1 MNNKEKVVTPEG
13 LKALE
18 DELEELKTVKRR
30 EVAEKIKVARGF
42 GDLSENSDY
51 DEAKNEQGLIESRII
66 FLEKMLKNVR
76 VLDHSEL
83 TNEEVM
89 VGSKVKVKDEDGEIE
104 EYSIVGST
112 EVDPLEGKIS
122 DESAV
127 GKGLIGRRV
136 GEVAEIT
143 VPSGAVVR
151 YEVLEISAA
160 R

>member
-1 MNNKEKVVTPEG
+1 MNNKEMVVTAEG

-18 DELEELKTVKRR
+18 DELEELKTVKRK

-42 GDLSENSDY
+42 GDLSENSEY
-51 DEAKNEQGLIESRII
+51 DEAKNEQGLVESHII

-83 TNEEVM
+83 TNDQVM
-89 VGSKVKVKDEDGEIE
+89 VGSRVKVKDDDGDVD

-112 EVDPLEGKIS
+112 EADPMEGKIS

-127 GKGLIGRRV
+127 GKGLLGKRV

-143 VPSGAVVR
+143 VPSGAVVH
-151 YEVLEISAA
+151 YEVLEISTAQ
-160 R
+160 

>member
-18 DELEELKTVKRR
+18 DELEELKTVKRK

-42 GDLSENSDY
+42 GDLSENSEY

-83 TNEEVM
+83 TNDEVM

-112 EVDPLEGKIS
+112 EADPLEGKIS
-122 DESAV
+122 NESAV

>member
-1 MNNKEKVVTPEG
+1 MNNKEMVVTAEG

-18 DELEELKTVKRR
+18 DELEELKTVKCK

-42 GDLSENSDY
+42 GDLSENSEY
-51 DEAKNEQGLIESRII
+51 DEAKNEQGLVESRII

-83 TNEEVM
+83 TNDQVM
-89 VGSKVKVKDEDGEIE
+89 VGSRVKVKDDDGDVD

-112 EVDPLEGKIS
+112 EADPMEGKIS

-127 GKGLIGRRV
+127 GKGLLGKRV
-136 GEVAEIT
+136 GEIAEIT
-143 VPSGAVVR
+143 VPSGAVVH
-151 YEVLEISAA
+151 YEVLEISTAQ
-160 R
+160 

>member
-1 MNNKEKVVTPEG
+1 MSTKELVMTRAG
-13 LKALE
+13 LEALE
-18 DELEELKTVKRR
+18 KELEELKTVRR
-30 EVAEKIKVARGF
+30 KDVAEKIKVARGF
-42 GDLSENSDY
+42 GDLSENSEY

-76 VLDHSEL
+76 VLDHAEL
-83 TNEEVM
+83 TNEAVM
-89 VGSKVKVKDEDGEIE
+89 VGCRVKVRDEDGEIE

-112 EVDPLEGKIS
+112 EADPMEGKIS

-127 GKGLIGRRV
+127 GKGLIGKRA

-151 YEVLEISAA
+151 YEVLEISTGK
-160 R
+160 